1 MGGVGPWIATW
12 KATQSPLFAYD
23 MTRHLLCY
31 AAEDVCVADANLTLT
46 DSSGNG
52 NSRSSVNV
60 ESQPPN
66 STSKDAETPVG
77 QVIRPEDW
85 NHTSYPQRG
94 LRWALGGP
102 VLRPE
107 VGLVTVFTCSSQR
120 PRPRMENAQV
130 AGLKDAFNSLS

>member
-1 MGGVGPWIATW
+1 
-12 KATQSPLFAYD
+12 

-52 NSRSSVNV
+52 NSHTSVNV

-94 LRWALGGP
+94 LRWALGEP